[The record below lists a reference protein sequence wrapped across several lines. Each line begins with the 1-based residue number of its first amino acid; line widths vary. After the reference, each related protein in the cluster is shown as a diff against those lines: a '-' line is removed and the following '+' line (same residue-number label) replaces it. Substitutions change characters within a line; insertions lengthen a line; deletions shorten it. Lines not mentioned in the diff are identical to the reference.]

1 MDLSGMTGII
11 VFVVAIILAILVG
24 NKLKMNIGLIAFL
37 FTFIIGYWVLGMK
50 AKEITSLFP
59 HSIFMNQLCA
69 TAFFGYMTLNG
80 TFQGIANRLVY
91 KVRNH
96 PTLVPIALW
105 GVGMVLA
112 LIGCGGQAIV
122 VMSPIA
128 FALCA
133 QAGFDPLLA
142 GMIAWGSAICA
153 IGAPWTAGGANV
165 LRVFGE
171 YMGEE
176 SATKILLT
184 VMVVL
189 YVVFFLYFLANVF
202 ISKKLGF
209 SSTARE
215 IHLEKPEPFTDKQK
229 KTVVILICFLVLMV
243 VPSIG
248 KMLFPKFK
256 AFTWISARFDIH
268 TICLI
273 GIVIMQALGLA
284 DGRKVV
290 KDKIPWNSVLMV
302 TGMATLVALAAKIG
316 VVDYISSWASG
327 EFSARWLPL
336 VMVIIGGL
344 LSYVTNAS
352 SVIYPTFA
360 PIIPALAAATGCSPI
375 ALGVALMAGANATS
389 FSPVSGG
396 GAQAI
401 VGASEEQREV
411 IGARQFMHA
420 ALLVIV
426 FVILGAVGFF
436 NIFK

>member
-1 MDLSGMTGII
+1 MIDLSGMTGII
-11 VFVVAIILAILVG
+11 VFVVAIILAIIIG

-50 AKEITSLFP
+50 AKAITALFP
-59 HSIFMNQLCA
+59 HSIFMNQVCA
-69 TAFFGYMTLNG
+69 TGFFGYMTLNG
-80 TFQGIANRLVY
+80 TFQGLANRLVY
-91 KVRNH
+91 KARNK
-96 PTLVPIALW
+96 PAIIPIILW
-105 GVGMVLA
+105 GVGMILA
-112 LIGCGGQAIV
+112 LIGCGAQASV
-122 VMSPIA
+122 VMSPIT
-128 FALCA
+128 FALAA

-142 GMIAWGSAICA
+142 GMIAWGSAVCT
-153 IGAPWTAGGANV
+153 IGAPWTSGGSNV

-171 YMGEE
+171 YMGEDN
-176 SATKILLT
+176 ATKMLLT

-209 SSTARE
+209 SKPAGSISLQE
-215 IHLEKPEPFTDKQK
+215 PEPFTDKQK
-229 KTVVILICFLVLMV
+229 KTIYVLIIFLVFMV
-243 VPSIG
+243 VPTIG
-248 KMLFPKFK
+248 KMAFPKVK
-256 AFTWISARFDIH
+256 AFSWISARFDIH
-268 TICLI
+268 TISLI

-284 DGRKVV
+284 DGKKVV
-290 KDKIPWNSVLMV
+290 KDKIPWNSILMV
-302 TGMATLVALAAKIG
+302 TGMATLVALAAKVG

-327 EFSARWLPL
+327 TFSARWLPL
-336 VMVIIGGL
+336 VMVVIGGL
-344 LSYVTNAS
+344 LSYVTTAS

-401 VGASEEQREV
+401 VGASEEQRDV

-420 ALLVIV
+420 ALLVVV
-426 FVILGAVGFF
+426 FVILGAIGFF
-436 NIFK
+436 NIF